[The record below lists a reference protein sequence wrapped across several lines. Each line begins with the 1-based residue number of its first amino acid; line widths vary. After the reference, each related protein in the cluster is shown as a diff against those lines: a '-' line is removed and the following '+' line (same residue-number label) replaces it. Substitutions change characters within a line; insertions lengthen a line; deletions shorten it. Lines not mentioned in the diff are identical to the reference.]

1 LGIASSFMATGKTTG
16 GSEMHFPSRSVNRQ
30 VEACR
35 SDFEEQDSDLVRK
48 FISKAQEGDS
58 EALRFLYVRHAPE
71 VTRYLR
77 RLLRDDHE
85 AEDLTQDVFTKL
97 LTVIPKYEP
106 REVPFAA
113 WVMRVARNIAIDYL
127 RARRTIPCEEI
138 RLQTADRE
146 RVGRERRRDLEQ
158 ALNRLPT
165 EQRTVFVLRHIVGLS
180 PVEIASV
187 LDRTES
193 SIHGLHHRGRL
204 SMQSSLRQL
213 GTTPVVAA

>member
-1 LGIASSFMATGKTTG
+1 
-16 GSEMHFPSRSVNRQ
+16 
-30 VEACR
+30 VEA
-35 SDFEEQDSDLVRK
+35 DEPDNEFVREL
-48 FISKAQEGDS
+48 IGRAQEGDS

-71 VTRYLR
+71 VVRYLR
-77 RLLRDDHE
+77 RLTRDDHE

-97 LTVIPKYEP
+97 ITAIDKYEP

-127 RARRTIPCEEI
+127 RARRAIPCEEI
-138 RLQTADRE
+138 RIQTEDRE

-158 ALNRLPT
+158 ALNRLPS
-165 EQRTVFVLRHIVGLS
+165 EQRNVFVLRHIVGLS

-187 LDRTES
+187 LDKTES

>member
-1 LGIASSFMATGKTTG
+1 
-16 GSEMHFPSRSVNRQ
+16 MHSFPSRSPNPSAETSRAEVD
-30 VEACR
+30 EP
-35 SDFEEQDSDLVRK
+35 DSKLVRDL
-48 FISKAQEGDS
+48 ISQAQEGDS

-71 VTRYLR
+71 VARYLR
-77 RLLRDDHE
+77 RLTRDDHE

-97 LTVIPKYEP
+97 ITAIDKYEP

-127 RARRTIPCEEI
+127 RTRRAIPCEEI
-138 RLQTADRE
+138 RIHTEDRE
-146 RVGRERRRDLEQ
+146 RVGRERQRDLEQ

-165 EQRTVFVLRHIVGLS
+165 EQRNVFVLRHIVGLS

-213 GTTPVVAA
+213 GTTPVVAV